1 MGLPHVVQ
9 ERPVAGDHV
18 YVAAPLALSTVD
30 EPAQIATLLPA
41 LTPDNGLTV
50 TVTVDTA
57 VHPAVVPA
65 TV

>member
-1 MGLPHVVQ
+1 M
-9 ERPVAGDHV
+9 AGDHV